1 MRYALIRKMDVS
13 NGLGV
18 GVSLFV
24 QGCRSHCKGCFNPET
39 WSFDG
44 GKEWGEEAKNKFF
57 ELMDKEY
64 VVRVSILGGEPLEP
78 ENIDSVYELI
88 VEIRD
93 KFPNKKIWL
102 YTGREF
108 ESLTE
113 KELNVA
119 RQCDVL
125 VDGAFVEEL
134 KDVSLAF
141 KGSTNQRLISI
152 QETLKQNKIVLY
164 NN

>member
-18 GVSLFV
+18 GISLFV
-24 QGCRSHCKGCFNPET
+24 QGCRAHCNGCFNPET
-39 WSFDG
+39 WNFNG
-44 GKEWGEEAKNKFF
+44 GKEWNEEVKNKFF
-57 ELMDKEY
+57 ELIDKEY
-64 VVRVSILGGEPLEP
+64 VARVSILGGEPLEP

-88 VEIRD
+88 VEVRD
-93 KFPNKKIWL
+93 RFPDKKIWL

-108 ESLTE
+108 ESLTK
-113 KELNVA
+113 KELNVVK
-119 RQCDVL
+119 QCDVL

-134 KDVSLAF
+134 KDISLAF
-141 KGSTNQRLISI
+141 KGSTNQQVIDV
-152 QETLKQNKIVLY
+152 QESLKQNKIVLY

>member
-1 MRYALIRKMDVS
+1 MRYAEAIPFDVC
-13 NGLGV
+13 NGKGC
-18 GVSLFV
+18 GTSLFV
-24 QGCRSHCKGCFNPET
+24 QGCRQRCKGCFNPQA
-39 WSFDG
+39 WGFNW
-44 GKEWGEEAKNKFF
+44 GKEWNNEVKDRFLEIVSKPYIK
-57 ELMDKEY
+57 
-64 VVRVSILGGEPLEP
+64 RISILGGEPLEP

-88 VEIRD
+88 VEIKD

-113 KELNVA
+113 KELDVV